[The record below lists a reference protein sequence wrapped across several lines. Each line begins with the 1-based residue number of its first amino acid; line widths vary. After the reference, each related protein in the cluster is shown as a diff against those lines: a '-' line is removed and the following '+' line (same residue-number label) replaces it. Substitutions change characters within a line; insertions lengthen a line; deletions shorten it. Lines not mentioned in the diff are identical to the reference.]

1 MFEKAKVLT
10 QALEYYDNSRQ
21 RYELALEN
29 GFDTSRP
36 AKDMDYWSAYIEGV
50 QAVLKELEKCSI
62 AMGGNV

>member
-1 MFEKAKVLT
+1 MFENAKVLT

-50 QAVLKELEKCSI
+50 RAVLGEIETFGKSI
-62 AMGGNV
+62 GGKI